1 MDTQTDLESRFTKR
15 FMLAM
20 IIFLALIAVQTFT
33 IELVEM
39 PTWMLV
45 IVTILPVFPLIWAF
59 FIFRARFL
67 ALDEY
72 MQRLT
77 GEAFLWVIGIVCFVT
92 FIYGMLA
99 MKLPVPEVSFAFI
112 LPAVFGGHGFILHL
126 LLMDHN
132 SEK

>member
-1 MDTQTDLESRFTKR
+1 MDTKTDMESRFTKR
-15 FMLAM
+15 FMFSM
-20 IIFLALIAVQTFT
+20 ILFLALIAVKTFT

-45 IVTILPVFPLIWAF
+45 IMTLMPILPLIWAF

-92 FIYGMLA
+92 FAYGMLA
-99 MKLPVPEVSFAFI
+99 MKLPMPEVSFAFI
-112 LPAVFGGHGFILHL
+112 LPAVFGGHGLILHF
-126 LLMDHN
+126 LLMDNN

>member
-1 MDTQTDLESRFTKR
+1 MDTKTDLERQFTKR
-15 FMLAM
+15 FMVTM
-20 IIFLALIAVQTFT
+20 ILFLALIAVQTFT

-39 PTWMLV
+39 STWMLV
-45 IVTILPVFPLIWAF
+45 IVTLLPILPLVWAF

-92 FIYGMLA
+92 FTYGMLA
-99 MKLPVPEVSFAFI
+99 MKLPMPEVSFAFI
-112 LPAVFGGHGFILHL
+112 LPIVFGGHGLILNF

>member
-1 MDTQTDLESRFTKR
+1 MDTKTDIESRFTKR
-15 FMLAM
+15 FMFSM
-20 IIFLALIAVQTFT
+20 ILFLALIAVQTFT

-39 PTWMLV
+39 PTWLLV
-45 IVTILPVFPLIWAF
+45 VMTLLPILPLVWAF

-67 ALDEY
+67 ELDEY

-92 FIYGMLA
+92 FAYGMLA
-99 MKLPVPEVSFAFI
+99 MKLPMPEVSFAFI
-112 LPAVFGGHGFILHL
+112 LPAVFGGHGLILHF
-126 LLMDHN
+126 LLMDNN

>member
-1 MDTQTDLESRFTKR
+1 MDTNTEMESRFTKR
-15 FMLAM
+15 FMFTMVL
-20 IIFLALIAVQTFT
+20 FLALIAVQTFT

-45 IVTILPVFPLIWAF
+45 IMTLLPILPLIWAF

-77 GEAFLWVIGIVCFVT
+77 GEAFLWVIGIVCFAT
-92 FIYGMLA
+92 FAYGMLA
-99 MKLPVPEVSFAFI
+99 MKLPMPEVSFAFI
-112 LPAVFGGHGFILHL
+112 LPAVFGGHGLILHF
-126 LLMDHN
+126 LLMDN
-132 SEK
+132 SGEK

>member
-1 MDTQTDLESRFTKR
+1 MDTKTDMESRFTKR
-15 FMLAM
+15 FMFSM
-20 IIFLALIAVQTFT
+20 ILFLALIAVQTFT

-45 IVTILPVFPLIWAF
+45 IMTLMPTLPLIWAF

-92 FIYGMLA
+92 FAYGMLA
-99 MKLPVPEVSFAFI
+99 MKLPMPEVNFAFI
-112 LPAVFGGHGFILHL
+112 LPVVFGGHGLILHF
-126 LLMDHN
+126 LLMDNN

>member
-1 MDTQTDLESRFTKR
+1 MDPKTDMESRFTKH
-15 FMLAM
+15 FMFTM
-20 IIFLALIAVQTFT
+20 ILFLALIAVQTFT
-33 IELVEM
+33 VELVKM

-45 IVTILPVFPLIWAF
+45 IMTLLPILPLIWAF

-92 FIYGMLA
+92 FTYGMLA
-99 MKLPVPEVSFAFI
+99 MKLPMPEVSFAFI
-112 LPAVFGGHGFILHL
+112 LPIVFGGHGLILNF

>member
-1 MDTQTDLESRFTKR
+1 MDTKTDMERRFTKR
-15 FMLAM
+15 FMFTM
-20 IIFLALIAVQTFT
+20 ILFLVLIAVQTFT

-39 PTWMLV
+39 PAWMLV
-45 IVTILPVFPLIWAF
+45 IMTLMPILPLIWAF

-92 FIYGMLA
+92 FAYGMLA
-99 MKLPVPEVSFAFI
+99 MKLPMPEVSFAFI
-112 LPAVFGGHGFILHL
+112 LPVVFGGHGLILHI
-126 LLMDHN
+126 LLMDNN

>member
-1 MDTQTDLESRFTKR
+1 MDTNTDIESRFTKR
-15 FMLAM
+15 FMFTM
-20 IIFLALIAVQTFT
+20 ILFLALIAVQTFT
-33 IELVEM
+33 IELVKM
-39 PTWMLV
+39 PAWMLV
-45 IVTILPVFPLIWAF
+45 IITLMPILPLIWAF

-92 FIYGMLA
+92 FAYGMLA
-99 MKLPVPEVSFAFI
+99 MKLPMPAVSFAFI
-112 LPAVFGGHGFILHL
+112 LPTVFGGHGLILNFL
-126 LLMDHN
+126 LVGHN